1 MENLKNLILG
11 NRILRRNGREVSKRQ
26 AELDKFK
33 QQMMKDRH
41 DNYVIKVI
49 PYLGMN
55 EKFYLSKQP
64 MDTHFQ
70 ARLVAGALIAQKRYA
85 RVTICRYSKT
95 RNCYV
100 PLKIQPPQQ
109 QQ

>member
-11 NRILRRNGREVSKRQ
+11 NRILRRNGREVREKK
-26 AELDKFK
+26 AMELEMFK
-33 QQMMKDRH
+33 QQIMADRR

-55 EKFYLSKQP
+55 EKFYLSRQP
-64 MDTHFQ
+64 MDTAFQ
-70 ARLVAGALIAQKRYA
+70 ARLIAGALIAQKRYA
-85 RVTICRYSKT
+85 QVTICRFSRAT
-95 RNCYV
+95 NSYV

-109 QQ
+109 